1 MNPPKKKYLCGMK
14 ITLFLRPGK
23 GRNSELPLY
32 VRFRNGSTDIKQVT
46 RLAVNPEYWDDKTHK
61 LKTKMRLPDELRQTF
76 NREQV
81 ALEEYISNSYYSCED
96 KDGIDAS
103 WLESVLATYYQAQAE
118 EEQQADVDPAEDVA
132 ALFDDFVNSKERAES
147 RRKQYMV
154 IKRALLRYEMF
165 KLKTTPGF
173 RRFDV
178 RKTDKRVLDDL
189 TAFLRNEHLY
199 YEQYPE
205 IYEAIPDKKT
215 PPHARGENTMS
226 DLMKKIRAFYNW
238 LELTGHI
245 DRTPF
250 KDYNMP
256 KENYGTPV
264 YLTKDEMQR
273 IYHFDFKNDE
283 RAPQNKA
290 LARELEEQRDVFV
303 FQCNIGCRVS
313 DLLRLT
319 RRDVVNGTIEYIPT
333 KTIKEN
339 GRTVVVPLNETA
351 KAILRKY
358 SKLPDSRLLPFI
370 PAQQYNERIR
380 EVLRIVGIDRMVT
393 IIDPL
398 TGKEDKKPICEVAA
412 SHMARR
418 TFIGN
423 LYKKV
428 QDPNIVASL
437 SGHVEG
443 SRAFSRYREID
454 KEIKTNVVK
463 LLDD

>member
-1 MNPPKKKYLCGMK
+1 MK

-46 RLAVNPEYWDDKTHK
+46 RLTVNPEYWDDKTHK
-61 LKTKMRLPDELRQTF
+61 LKTKMRLPDELRQSF

-103 WLESVLATYYQAQAE
+103 WLESVLAAYYQAQAE

-165 KLKTTPGF
+165 KVKTTPGF

-238 LELTGHI
+238 LGLTGHV
-245 DRTPF
+245 DRSPF

-264 YLTKDEMQR
+264 YLTKEEMLKV
-273 IYHFDFKNDE
+273 YHFDFQNDE
-283 RAPQNKA
+283 RAPRNKA
-290 LARELEEQRDVFV
+290 LARELEEQRDVFL

-319 RRDVVNGTIEYIPT
+319 QRDVVNGTIEYIPT
-333 KTIKEN
+333 KTIREN

-358 SKLPDSRLLPFI
+358 SKLPDGRLLPFI

>member
-1 MNPPKKKYLCGMK
+1 MK
-14 ITLFLRPGK
+14 LTLFLRPGK

-46 RLAVNPEYWDDKTHK
+46 RLTVNPEYWDDKTHK
-61 LKTKMRLPDELRQTF
+61 LKTKMRLPDELRQSF

-103 WLESVLATYYQAQAE
+103 WLESVLAAYYQAHAE

-245 DRTPF
+245 NHSPF

-264 YLTKDEMQR
+264 YLTKDEMQL

-283 RAPQNKA
+283 RAPQNKV

-319 RRDVVNGTIEYIPT
+319 RRDIVNGTIEYIPT
-333 KTIKEN
+333 KTIREN

-358 SKLPDSRLLPFI
+358 SKLPDGRLLPFI

-380 EVLRIVGIDRMVT
+380 EVLRIVGVDRMVT

-443 SRAFSRYREID
+443 SRVFSRYREID

>member
-32 VRFRNGSTDIKQVT
+32 VRFRSGSTDIKQVT
-46 RLAVNPEYWDDKTHK
+46 RLTVNPEYWDDKTHK

-96 KDGIDAS
+96 KDSIDAA
-103 WLESVLATYYQAQAE
+103 WLESVLAAYYQAQAE
-118 EEQQADVDPAEDVA
+118 EERQADVDPAEDVA
-132 ALFDDFVNSKERAES
+132 ALFDDFVNSKDRAES

-178 RKTDKRVLDDL
+178 RKTDKKVLDDL
-189 TAFLRNEHLY
+189 TAFLRKEHIC

-238 LELTGHI
+238 LELAGHI

-283 RAPQNKA
+283 HAPQNKA

-319 RRDVVNGTIEYIPT
+319 RRDVVGGTIEYIPT
-333 KTIKEN
+333 KTIREN

-358 SKLPDSRLLPFI
+358 SKLPDGRLLPFI

-463 LLDD
+463 LLD

>member
-1 MNPPKKKYLCGMK
+1 MT
-14 ITLFLRPGK
+14 I
-23 GRNSELPLY
+23 
-32 VRFRNGSTDIKQVT
+32 IKQVT
-46 RLAVNPEYWDDKTHK
+46 RLVVNPEYWDDKTHK
-61 LKTKMRLPDELRQTF
+61 LKTKMRLPDELRQSF
-76 NREQV
+76 NRDQV
-81 ALEEYISNSYYSCED
+81 ALEEYISNSFYSCED

-103 WLESVLATYYQAQAE
+103 WLESVLAAYYQAQAE

-189 TAFLRNEHLY
+189 TAFLR
-199 YEQYPE
+199 
-205 IYEAIPDKKT
+205 
-215 PPHARGENTMS
+215 
-226 DLMKKIRAFYNW
+226 
-238 LELTGHI
+238 
-245 DRTPF
+245 
-250 KDYNMP
+250 
-256 KENYGTPV
+256 
-264 YLTKDEMQR
+264 
-273 IYHFDFKNDE
+273 
-283 RAPQNKA
+283 
-290 LARELEEQRDVFV
+290 
-303 FQCNIGCRVS
+303 
-313 DLLRLT
+313 
-319 RRDVVNGTIEYIPT
+319 
-333 KTIKEN
+333 
-339 GRTVVVPLNETA
+339 
-351 KAILRKY
+351 KY
-358 SKLPDSRLLPFI
+358 SKLPDGRLLPFI
-370 PAQQYNERIR
+370 PAQQYNECIR